1 LREVA
6 STEPS
11 WVRFQPVSLLGL
23 TSFFAFELT
32 SADQRLTRQFVL
44 NIPLENAPDHR
55 HERILRDLLSDRDRV
70 LRFLLLLLMDHGA
83 RDFGVWFGDPGNGD
97 GKSSFV
103 HSMFQTALF
112 ESLVRALDRDPERID
127 QVAQVIED
135 LRKTPEAQGLL
146 PANLAAIWQPIWQV
160 RQQQVAREH
169 ERRRPNS

>member
-1 LREVA
+1 
-6 STEPS
+6 
-11 WVRFQPVSLLGL
+11 
-23 TSFFAFELT
+23 
-32 SADQRLTRQFVL
+32 
-44 NIPLENAPDHR
+44 
-55 HERILRDLLSDRDRV
+55 
-70 LRFLLLLLMDHGA
+70 
-83 RDFGVWFGDPGNGD
+83 
-97 GKSSFV
+97 
-103 HSMFQTALF
+103 MFQTALF